1 MTPLHPEFG
10 VRLDSR
16 PIGSLD
22 MEAVRDAIDRYSFVH
37 VPGAADGDEEHLAFT
52 RRLGEPEANHVALGQ
67 EGRIEHFGTIGN
79 VLPDGSVAGSTHK
92 RTVFQTGNN
101 MWHSDSSFRAVPSF
115 VSIMC
120 AYETPDEGG
129 ETLFVSQRAAWD
141 RIEDDEQE
149 RLGPLVCVHDYVFSR
164 SKVAPDAVT
173 PSHAASLP
181 PVRQR
186 LVRRNPATG
195 ARNLYIGSHARE
207 IEGWEFDESRGAA
220 GRAGRGDDGRRACAE
235 PPLAAGRPGD
245 LGQSLPAAPGRRLR
259 CRPLPPPHAPD
270 PRHRRRPDPGG
281 VAPGPA
287 RLRRRPRGRART
299 SCRDRRIAV
308 EENME
313 LCNYIFVVIRG

>member
-16 PIGSLD
+16 PIGQLD
-22 MEAVRDAIDRYSFVH
+22 MGEVRDAIDRYSFVH

-52 RRLGEPEANHVALGQ
+52 RRLGEPEANHVVLGQ

-79 VLPDGSVAGSTHK
+79 VLPDGSVAGNAHK

-141 RIEDDEQE
+141 RIEEDEQE
-149 RLGPLVCVHDYVFSR
+149 RLGPQVCIHDYVFSR

-207 IEGWEFDESRGAA
+207 IEGWEFDESRALL
-220 GRAGRGDDGRRACAE
+220 DGLVEEMTADEHVLTHRW
-235 PPLAAGRPGD
+235 RPGD
-245 LGQSLPAAPGRRLR
+245 LVIWDNR
-259 CRPLPPPHAPD
+259 CLLHRGAGYD
-270 PRHRRRPDPGG
+270 ADRFRRRMRQTRVTG
-281 VAPGPA
+281 AGPT
-287 RLRRRPRGRART
+287 L
-299 SCRDRRIAV
+299 
-308 EENME
+308 EE
-313 LCNYIFVVIRG
+313 

>member
-16 PIGSLD
+16 PIGQLD

-37 VPGAADGDEEHLAFT
+37 VPGAADGDDAHLAFT
-52 RRLGEPEANHVALGQ
+52 RRLGEPEANHVVLGQ

-79 VLPDGSVAGSTHK
+79 VLPDGSVAGNAHK

-149 RLGPLVCVHDYVFSR
+149 RLGPQVCIHDYVFSR

-195 ARNLYIGSHARE
+195 AGNLYIGSHARE
-207 IEGWEFDESRGAA
+207 IEGWEFDESRALL
-220 GRAGRGDDGRRACAE
+220 DGLLEEMTADE
-235 PPLAAGRPGD
+235 P
-245 LGQSLPAAPGRRLR
+245 APTST
-259 CRPLPPPHAPD
+259 PD
-270 PRHRRRPDPGG
+270 CP
-281 VAPGPA
+281 
-287 RLRRRPRGRART
+287 
-299 SCRDRRIAV
+299 
-308 EENME
+308 
-313 LCNYIFVVIRG
+313 